1 MKVMKMSLT
10 AAALM
15 LAAISLPA
23 QEIFDAVKA
32 NDLAKVKALV
42 AKDAALVKAKDEAG
56 YTPLHQAANIGS
68 SALAQLLLDSGADIN
83 ALNLQL
89 NTPLHEAIRAKK
101 LEVARL
107 LVEKGADIQRQNINQ
122 KSPLHF
128 AAQYDQMEM
137 GRLLIAKGAAIDAR
151 DDYLRTPFLL
161 VARQTGNVDFGKLLQ
176 KQGADINTQD
186 RYGDKPLNL
195 AAWRGW
201 KGFIDWLLDLG
212 ADFDAERDKP
222 SQMLGFAADCGSL
235 RLFNVVIEKGGDL
248 FADEATNRGLMRR
261 TIAGGSVEI
270 VKALLNRKIP
280 LVTQANP
287 YGWTPAHAAAANGH
301 GEMIAFLAGQ
311 GVDLDVRTKS
321 GKTAY
326 NLAAENDRREVR
338 DLLARLKA
346 DTGPQ
351 KFPEL
356 KGPYYGQKLPENEML
371 LFAADIVS
379 SPNGDDNH
387 GSITFTPD
395 GREIYWNLRG
405 KIWTARQEDG
415 RWTMPRVAAF
425 SQEGGSAMDDN
436 PFVTPDG
443 KRMFF
448 TSNRPGAVSQD
459 KENIWYVERT
469 PDGWGQPQP
478 VSAEVNALP
487 LHWGISVAASGAL
500 YFGGIAQEGYGQY
513 DIYCSRLEKG
523 RYTKPV
529 NLGPAV
535 NGQGGD
541 HCPYIAP
548 DESYLIYS
556 RMGGE
561 EEGFFISYRGRDGQW
576 TPPQKLPY
584 GLEGVCP
591 TVSPDG
597 KFLFVL
603 SDGVYWLP
611 AAFIERLRP
620 KSRTWISS
628 ESSGSGLPCPWPW
641 GRNSFLREALLDH
654 FLGENAYGST
664 EKAWRAYFF
673 AFGYAASLK
682 RHKAA

>member
-1 MKVMKMSLT
+1 MRTVLI
-10 AAALM
+10 
-15 LAAISLPA
+15 LAAWILGAMSLPA

-32 NDLAKVKALV
+32 NDLAKVKVLV

-56 YTPLHQAANIGS
+56 NTPLHQAANIGS
-68 SALAQLLLDSGADIN
+68 SALTELLLASGADIN
-83 ALNLQL
+83 AINLQL

-101 LEVARL
+101 LEVGRL

-128 AAQYDQMEM
+128 AAQYDQMEI
-137 GRLLIAKGAAIDAR
+137 GELLIAKGAAIDAR

-176 KQGADINTQD
+176 KHGADINAQD
-186 RYGDKPLNL
+186 KYGDKPLNL

-212 ADFDAERDKP
+212 ADFDTTRNMP
-222 SQMLGFAADCGSL
+222 PRMLGFAADCGSL
-235 RLFNVVIEKGGDL
+235 RLFDVVLKKCGDL
-248 FADEATNRGLMRR
+248 LTDEAMNRGIMRR
-261 TIAGGSVEI
+261 AIAGGSVEI

-280 LVTQANP
+280 LVTQADP

-321 GKTAY
+321 GKTAF
-326 NLAAENDRREVR
+326 NLAAENDRGEVQ
-338 DLLARLKA
+338 DLLTRLKA
-346 DTGPQ
+346 DTTPQ

-356 KGPYYGQKLPENEML
+356 KGPYYGQKMPENEML
-371 LFAADIVS
+371 LFAPDIVS

-395 GREIYWNLRG
+395 GREIYWNLRE
-405 KIWTARQEDG
+405 KIWTAKQEDG
-415 RWTMPRVAAF
+415 LWTRPRVAAF
-425 SQEGGSAMDDN
+425 SQESGSAMDDN

-443 KRMFF
+443 NRMFF
-448 TSNRPGAVSQD
+448 TSNRPGAVSQG

-469 PDGWGQPQP
+469 PAGWGQPRP

-487 LHWGISVAASGAL
+487 LHWGISVASSGAL
-500 YFGGIAQEGYGQY
+500 YFGGIAQEGYGGY

-529 NLGPAV
+529 NLGPV
-535 NGQGGD
+535 INGQGSD
-541 HCPYIAP
+541 HCPCIAA
-548 DESYLIYS
+548 DESYLIFS
-556 RMGGE
+556 RIE
-561 EEGFFISYRGRDGQW
+561 DRSFYISYRSRDGEW
-576 TPPQKLPY
+576 TPPQRLPY

-591 TVSPDG
+591 AVSPDG
-597 KFLFVL
+597 KYFFIL

-611 AAFIERLRP
+611 ATFIDGLRP
-620 KSRTWISS
+620 NK
-628 ESSGSGLPCPWPW
+628 
-641 GRNSFLREALLDH
+641 
-654 FLGENAYGST
+654 
-664 EKAWRAYFF
+664 
-673 AFGYAASLK
+673 
-682 RHKAA
+682 